1 MSCACQNK
9 KLASELERISQ
20 LARKMAIIERCVYEV
35 RKHENGTY
43 SFNQTGYGAKGKI
56 VEYRHYL

>member
-9 KLASELERISQ
+9 NLASELERISL
-20 LARKMAIIERCVYEV
+20 LARKMAIIEQCVYEV
-35 RKHENGTY
+35 RKHDDGTY
-43 SFNQTGYGAKGKI
+43 SFNQIGYGAKGKV

>member
-9 KLASELERISQ
+9 KLASELERISK
-20 LARKMAIIERCVYEV
+20 LARKMAIIEQCVSEI
-35 RKHENGTY
+35 RKHSDGTY
-43 SFNQTGYGAKGKI
+43 SYNKLGYGSKGEV

>member
-9 KLASELERISQ
+9 NLASELERIRG
-20 LARKMAIIERCVYEV
+20 LARKMAIIEQCVSEI
-35 RKHENGTY
+35 RKHNDGSY
-43 SFNQTGYGAKGKI
+43 SFNKIGYGNKGSI